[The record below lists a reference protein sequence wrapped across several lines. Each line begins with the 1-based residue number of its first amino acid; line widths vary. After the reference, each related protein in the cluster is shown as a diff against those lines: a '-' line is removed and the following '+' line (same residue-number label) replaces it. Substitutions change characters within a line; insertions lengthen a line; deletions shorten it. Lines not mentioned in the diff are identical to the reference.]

1 MQRLAIACLMG
12 MLASIGAMPSIANA
26 ALCSAVEARTGICP
40 NVSTT
45 GGSVD
50 VSASDASAGDEGESG
65 GEGANDSVPSP
76 GTSSPSPDGSGLG
89 GNPRRIIDD
98 LDPCPECAVEQGPA
112 APLTLQDLAS
122 FAPSAPAIRMEPD
135 GWMLRGLPANFIAD
149 ATEQT
154 VGGSLLGRPI
164 DVRFAPASY
173 TWTWGDGH
181 ADTFSQSGRTWSD
194 LGLPRF
200 SETATSH
207 TYTERGTVTVGLSVA
222 HSVAYRLGD
231 GEWVTVDGTVAATVD
246 LDAYVGTA
254 RTVLVPADC
263 VADPSADGC

>member
-1 MQRLAIACLMG
+1 
-12 MLASIGAMPSIANA
+12 MP
-26 ALCSAVEARTGICP
+26 
-40 NVSTT
+40 
-45 GGSVD
+45 GS
-50 VSASDASAGDEGESG
+50 
-65 GEGANDSVPSP
+65 
-76 GTSSPSPDGSGLG
+76 SSPSPDGSGLG

-122 FAPSAPAIRMEPD
+122 FAPSASAIRMEPD